1 MLPPSVNFHI
11 NQACNYRCEHCFA
24 TFLDV
29 KEELGKGMLAK
40 ATQLAIVQALDE
52 AGFDKITFAGGEPTL
67 VPWLPE
73 LIEAFTGTTMLVTN
87 GSMLD
92 EAYLDRLAGSLDWVV
107 LSVDASTASLSGEI
121 GRRDSRGQAMSGEEY
136 VALANAIKA
145 HKMRLKVNT
154 VVSTRNHDHDMA
166 DMIAA
171 MAPER
176 WKILQVLPVEGQNDE
191 HIAAL
196 TIERAQ
202 FDAFI
207 ARHEEAL
214 STTPVTLVPEPC
226 DTLRGSYAMVDP
238 AGRFFDSALGF
249 HTYSRPILDVGVNVA
264 FSQVSFDE
272 ERFDARGGRYDWK

>member
-1 MLPPSVNFHI
+1 MLPPSVNFHV

-24 TFLDV
+24 TFRDV

-40 ATQLAIVQALDE
+40 ATQLAVVQALDE
-52 AGFDKITFAGGEPTL
+52 AGFEKLTFAGGEPTL

-73 LIEAFTGTTMLVTN
+73 LIEAFSGTTMLVTN

-92 EAYLDRLAGSLDWVV
+92 QTYLDKLAPSLDWVV
-107 LSVDASTASLSGEI
+107 LSVDASTAALSSEI
-121 GRRDSRGQAMSGEEY
+121 GRRDSRGQAMSGKDY
-136 VALANAIKA
+136 VELAHAIKA
-145 HKMRLKVNT
+145 RGMRLKVNT
-154 VVSTRNHDHDMA
+154 VVSARNYDHDMA

-176 WKILQVLPVEGQNDE
+176 WKILQVLAVEGQNDE

-196 TIERAQ
+196 EIEHAQ

-207 ARHEEAL
+207 TRHEEAL
-214 STTPVTLVPEPC
+214 AGVPVELVPEPC

-249 HTYSRPILDVGVNVA
+249 HTYSNPLLEVGVEIA